1 MTNYFH
7 KIRKRTRIISIF
19 LLLFWGALIGRLFTI
34 QVINSTGYQESCKNQ
49 ADYRRIIHPIR
60 GTINDRNQKALTM
73 DIVQYNI
80 AIHPYLIK
88 NKEKIAGELS
98 ALIKPKYAAYL
109 KTLQSD
115 RTFVWLERDILHSE
129 IQPFLEKYQ
138 YHSGFAIEQKVHR
151 SYPFGEIAGQL
162 IGLTDIDNHGIVGL
176 EKELEPFVC
185 GTPGWRVAMKDGWG
199 RLNNRPDLPY
209 KETINGNDIT
219 LTIDHEY
226 QIILHEELL
235 NAFEQHNADKTMG
248 IIINPNNGEILAM
261 STIPG
266 FDPNMPNNYPVS
278 AQINSVVTDI
288 FEPGSTFKIVTAT
301 AAFEGDK
308 VQPGDSIYCEDGH
321 IKIGKN
327 IIHDHIKYSTL
338 SFSEVIKKSS
348 NVGTIKVAQK
358 IGKDQVFNYARR
370 YGFGAKT
377 DIQFPGEH
385 EGIIHPLKKWNDLM
399 LAQVTIGHGV
409 CCTALQLANAYAAI
423 ANGGYLL
430 KPQLVKKIETKD
442 GILLYE
448 GKPQYIRR
456 VASAE
461 TMILMRDL
469 LRLTVKSGTGLNADI
484 NGMAIAGKT
493 GTAQKV
499 TEKGYSQ
506 TDYVATFVGFFPV
519 NDPKLLCVIVVD
531 NPKGLNHTG
540 GSVSA
545 PVVKEIFK
553 RIVNLSDDL
562 FFQEDQLQTP
572 QLKLVN
578 SSLQAK
584 LSFVQTAAAAPR
596 ESRVRLSTYQYTQR
610 MPDLRGKPL
619 RQAVAILQ
627 TMNVDVNIQG
637 TGVVTSQYPQVNSPV
652 TSNTQCTINLEPRS
666 VNLE

>member
-1 MTNYFH
+1 MTNHFH
-7 KIRKRTRIISIF
+7 KIRKRTRIISLF

-34 QVINSTGYQESCKNQ
+34 QIINSTGYQKSCKNQ

-60 GTINDRNQKALTM
+60 GTIYDRNQKALTM
-73 DIVQYNI
+73 DIIQYNI
-80 AIHPYLIK
+80 AVHPYLIK
-88 NKEKIAGELS
+88 NKEKIANELS

-115 RTFVWLERDILHSE
+115 KTFIWLERNILHSE
-129 IQPFLEKYQ
+129 IQPFLGKYQ
-138 YHSGFAIEQKVHR
+138 YHSGFAVERKVRR
-151 SYPFGEIAGQL
+151 SYPFGKIAGQL
-162 IGLTDIDNHGIVGL
+162 IGFTDIDNHGIAGL

-219 LTIDHEY
+219 LTIDNEY

-235 NAFEQHNADKTMG
+235 NAFKQHNADKTMG

-261 STIPG
+261 LTIPG

-301 AAFEGDK
+301 AAFEGNK

-327 IIHDHIKYSTL
+327 IIHDHKKYSTL
-338 SFSEVIKKSS
+338 SFAEVIKKSS
-348 NVGTIKVAQK
+348 NIGTIKVAQK
-358 IGKDQVFNYARR
+358 IGKDQVFKYVRR

-377 DIQFPGEH
+377 DIQFPGEQ

-399 LAQVTIGHGV
+399 LAQVSIGHGV

-461 TMILMRDL
+461 TMVLMRDL
-469 LRLTVKSGTGLNADI
+469 LRLTVKSGTGLKADI

-499 TEKGYSQ
+499 TKKGYSQ
-506 TDYVATFVGFFPV
+506 TDYIATFVGFFPV

-545 PVVKEIFK
+545 PLVKEIFK

-562 FFQEDQLQTP
+562 FFREDQLQTP

-578 SSLQAK
+578 SSLQPK

-596 ESRVRLSTYQYTQR
+596 ESRVRLSTYQYVQR

-627 TMNVDVNIQG
+627 TMGVEANIQG